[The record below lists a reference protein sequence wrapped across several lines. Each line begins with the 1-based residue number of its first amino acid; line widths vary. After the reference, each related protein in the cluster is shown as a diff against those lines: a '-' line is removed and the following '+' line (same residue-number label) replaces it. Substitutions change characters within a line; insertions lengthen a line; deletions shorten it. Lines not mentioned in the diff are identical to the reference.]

1 MTGNTLIMAI
11 RKFRKQMKPIIW
23 LVTILMVLGGGYA
36 TLSSIIGSMS
46 NGHSNYAFKL
56 NGNKISK
63 FEVEKTKA
71 TMIDGYSRYLG
82 DKVDRSLIDILAFDE
97 VVNKNL
103 TLEMADKLKVKVS
116 NGDVNDQYDKI
127 ENSIGNRDQFKRM
140 LQVQGYTKNTF
151 KKELKDNL
159 TVEQTLAKIQE
170 GINPTD
176 EEINKYY
183 EDNLYTRFSGK
194 PLSDVKNEVITD
206 LKQTKGIEEYVLLLD
221 KARKNMKLENVSQEY
236 KAYVERNEMEED
248 GFAVSNIEMAK
259 RTLNNLFI
267 TNGDRDKA
275 RELSKEYYRAQIK
288 LAKIA
293 IERGITVDET
303 LPLDYKFEEYKKGLF
318 ENIKNSLNPTDA
330 QLKEYFEKNKL
341 VYDTF
346 PSSDSYIAILKVDAS
361 AEDKAA
367 AKAKAEELL
376 KTLTPENFA
385 EVAKKNSDGPSSPNG
400 GDLGWFSKKDMVEP
414 FQKAVFSGEVGKI
427 YPQPVETIFGE
438 HLIYIEDR
446 KDDEE
451 RAKASHILI
460 VPKVSEATINIKKAE
475 IEAVKAVKEKLANG
489 TVNFETLSK
498 ENKDVLQS
506 SLFSKIDDTGY
517 IPGLGY
523 NEALTKLIFD
533 APLNKVQTALIEDKF
548 YIFKKTNEVKYKAA
562 DFNELKDRVKDDYLN
577 SKTQEELKK
586 LI

>member
-1 MTGNTLIMAI
+1 MTDNTLIMAI

-36 TLSSIIGSMS
+36 TLSSIVGSMS

-103 TLEMADKLKVKVS
+103 TLEMAEKLKVKVS
-116 NGDVNDQYDKI
+116 NSDVNEQFDKI
-127 ENSIGNRDQFKRM
+127 ENSIGNKDQFKRM

-176 EEINKYY
+176 DEINNYY
-183 EDNLYTRFSGK
+183 EDNLYIRFSGK
-194 PLSDVKNEVITD
+194 PLAEVRNEVITD
-206 LKQTKGIEEYVLLLD
+206 LKQTKGIEEYVLLLN
-221 KARKNMKLENVSQEY
+221 KARKDMKLENVSQEY
-236 KAYVERNEMEED
+236 KAYVERSEMEED

-267 TNGDRDKA
+267 TNGDREKA

-293 IERGITVDET
+293 IERGIMVDET

-318 ENIKNSLNPTDA
+318 ENIKNSLNPTEV

-346 PSSDSYIAILKVDAS
+346 PSSDAYIAILKVDPS

-367 AKAKAEELL
+367 AKIKAEELL

-385 EVAKKNSDGPSSPNG
+385 EMAKKNSNGPSSPNG

-414 FQKAVFSGEVGKI
+414 FQKAVFAGEIGKV
-427 YPQPVETIFGE
+427 YPEPVETIFGQ

-460 VPKVSEATINIKKAE
+460 VPKISEATLDVKKAE
-475 IEAVKAVKEKLANG
+475 IEAVKEKLANG

-506 SLFSKIDDTGY
+506 NLFSKIDDAGY

-523 NEALTKLIFD
+523 NESLTKLIFD
-533 APLNKVQTALIEDKF
+533 APLNKVQIALIEDKF
-548 YIFKKTNEVKYKAA
+548 YIFKKINEVKYKSA

>member
-475 IEAVKAVKEKLANG
+475 IEAVKEKLANG

-506 SLFSKIDDTGY
+506 SLLSKIDDTGY

>member
-248 GFAVSNIEMAK
+248 GFTVSNIEMAK

-475 IEAVKAVKEKLANG
+475 IEAVKEKLANG

>member
-159 TVEQTLAKIQE
+159 TLEQTLAKIQE

-475 IEAVKAVKEKLANG
+475 IEAVKEKLANG

-562 DFNELKDRVKDDYLN
+562 DFKELKDRVKDDYLN

>member
-475 IEAVKAVKEKLANG
+475 IEAVKEKLANG

-548 YIFKKTNEVKYKAA
+548 HIFKKTNEVKYKAA

>member
-1 MTGNTLIMAI
+1 MTDNTLIMAI

-36 TLSSIIGSMS
+36 TLSSIVGSMS

-103 TLEMADKLKVKVS
+103 TLEMAEKLKVKVS
-116 NGDVNDQYDKI
+116 NSDVNEQFDKI
-127 ENSIGNRDQFKRM
+127 ENSIGNKDQFKRM

-176 EEINKYY
+176 DEINNYY
-183 EDNLYTRFSGK
+183 EDNLYIRFSGK
-194 PLSDVKNEVITD
+194 PLAEVRNEVITD
-206 LKQTKGIEEYVLLLD
+206 LKQTIGIEEYVLLLN
-221 KARKNMKLENVSQEY
+221 KARKDMKLENVSQEY
-236 KAYVERNEMEED
+236 KAYVERSEMEED
-248 GFAVSNIEMAK
+248 GFSVSNIEMAK

-267 TNGDRDKA
+267 TNGDREKA

-293 IERGITVDET
+293 IERGIMVDET

-318 ENIKNSLNPTDA
+318 ENIKNSLNPTEV

-346 PSSDSYIAILKVDAS
+346 PSSDAYIAILKVDPS

-367 AKAKAEELL
+367 AKIKAEELL

-385 EVAKKNSDGPSSPNG
+385 EMAKKNSNGPSSPNG

-414 FQKAVFSGEVGKI
+414 FQKAVFAGEIGKV
-427 YPQPVETIFGE
+427 YPEPVETIFGQ

-460 VPKVSEATINIKKAE
+460 VPKISEATLDVKKAE
-475 IEAVKAVKEKLANG
+475 IEAVKEKLANG

-506 SLFSKIDDTGY
+506 NLFSKIDDAGY

-523 NEALTKLIFD
+523 NESLTKLIFD

-548 YIFKKTNEVKYKAA
+548 YIFKKINEVKYKSA

>member
-1 MTGNTLIMAI
+1 MTDNTLIMAI

-36 TLSSIIGSMS
+36 TLSSIVGSMS

-103 TLEMADKLKVKVS
+103 TLEMAEKLKVKVS
-116 NGDVNDQYDKI
+116 NSDVNEQFDKI
-127 ENSIGNRDQFKRM
+127 ENSIGNKDQFKRM

-176 EEINKYY
+176 DEINNYY
-183 EDNLYTRFSGK
+183 EDNLYIRFSGK
-194 PLSDVKNEVITD
+194 PLAEVRNEVITD
-206 LKQTKGIEEYVLLLD
+206 LKQTIGIEEYVLLLN
-221 KARKNMKLENVSQEY
+221 KARKDMKLENVSQEY
-236 KAYVERNEMEED
+236 KAYVERSEMEED

-267 TNGDRDKA
+267 TNGDREKA

-293 IERGITVDET
+293 IERGIMVDET

-318 ENIKNSLNPTDA
+318 ENIKNSLNPTEV

-346 PSSDSYIAILKVDAS
+346 PSSDAYIAILKVDPS

-367 AKAKAEELL
+367 AKIKAEELL

-385 EVAKKNSDGPSSPNG
+385 EMAKKNSNGPSSPNG

-414 FQKAVFSGEVGKI
+414 FQKAVFAGEIGKV
-427 YPQPVETIFGE
+427 YPEPVETIFGQ

-460 VPKVSEATINIKKAE
+460 VPKISEATLDVKKAE
-475 IEAVKAVKEKLANG
+475 IEAVKEKLANG

-506 SLFSKIDDTGY
+506 NLFSKIDDAGY

-523 NEALTKLIFD
+523 NESLTKLIFD

-548 YIFKKTNEVKYKAA
+548 YIFKKINEVKYKSA

>member
-475 IEAVKAVKEKLANG
+475 IEAVKEKLANG

>member
-248 GFAVSNIEMAK
+248 GFVVSNIEMAK

-475 IEAVKAVKEKLANG
+475 IEAVKEKLANG

>member
-236 KAYVERNEMEED
+236 KAYVERNEMKED

-475 IEAVKAVKEKLANG
+475 IEAVKEKLANG

-562 DFNELKDRVKDDYLN
+562 DFKELKDRVKDDYLN

>member
-140 LQVQGYTKNTF
+140 VQVQGYTKNTF

-475 IEAVKAVKEKLANG
+475 IEAVKEKLANG

-562 DFNELKDRVKDDYLN
+562 DFKELKDRVKDDYLN

>member
-1 MTGNTLIMAI
+1 MAI

-475 IEAVKAVKEKLANG
+475 IEAVKEKLANG